1 MNYIMKFLC
10 NETKSNS
17 SEKNSDIS
25 FIMLP
30 KTSKFIQ
37 SEISFFCIVFKQNNI
52 YEFILIKNNLMSCNY
67 PAQFANDVI
76 KKIRLLQNGQKN
88 YGVCE
93 YISEHDLIE
102 SIYCVIQSEINEWNH
117 SVTND
122 IYFEILCNKNIKFVI
137 DEILKKNVCK
147 ININNNHYYGDDYC
161 VIDLFIIKNHSTD
174 IEKKYF
180 ITIPSLKQIKRLKKS
195 QHTIKTTFPYIFLY
209 KSFFND
215 KALNLK

>member
-1 MNYIMKFLC
+1 MKFLC

-52 YEFILIKNNLMSCNY
+52 YEFILIK
-67 PAQFANDVI
+67 
-76 KKIRLLQNGQKN
+76 
-88 YGVCE
+88 
-93 YISEHDLIE
+93 
-102 SIYCVIQSEINEWNH
+102 
-117 SVTND
+117 
-122 IYFEILCNKNIKFVI
+122 
-137 DEILKKNVCK
+137 
-147 ININNNHYYGDDYC
+147 NNHYYGDDYC

-209 KSFFND
+209 KSFFKD
-215 KALNLK
+215 KALNLKSNSKSNSIMDDPRLNLF